1 MVKHALFLGY
11 GRMGSALGEAWLQ
24 AGLVQHIDA
33 VDPGRIQGMQ
43 ASLYPAGQ
51 ALPATDY
58 DLVVIAVKPALAQ
71 AALQAIPTARLARA
85 CFISVMAGV
94 SLRTLET
101 LAPAAAPIIRT
112 MPNTPVIVGQGCTGL
127 YANKHVS
134 PALKT
139 TVSALFAAVGTACW
153 VETEDQL
160 HAVTAISGSGPAYY
174 HLFSEALAQAGVKLG
189 LPPGIASMLAAR
201 TALGAATLQCR
212 EQADFAALRLAVTS
226 PNGTA
231 HAAIQV
237 FEQDGQLRHLVDQAA
252 THAHAR
258 SRELDPVA

>member
-33 VDPGRIQGMQ
+33 VDPGHIQGMQ

-226 PNGTA
+226 PNGTT